1 MNFMKNSHIAR
12 KYGVTPTTV
21 SNWIESAKQ
30 KRNHLQ
36 LHNTGEKFYILD
48 NENNDL
54 VIKDLIAKGQKH
66 KSKDSF
72 KTIHPTSKFYDT
84 FSNIQL
90 GEIITN
96 LEINKEISHKYTYF
110 NEGAEIWK
118 SYADRSFDENLT
130 NTVTNTDE
138 ILNTDLEYYLKQAK
152 QGQKVNI
159 IDIGVGDA
167 TTVKRFIEKIYK
179 AGKLNK
185 YIAVDISP
193 EMLEIAEKNVRTWF
207 GPEFPLATAVKDI
220 TRDSIDDLLFFESE
234 YNKNLILFVGSTIE
248 NERNQLKI
256 LLNIQNSLS
265 KEDLFLVGH
274 TLDSNKAKMYFDY
287 TSEKNELASIDKDNK
302 NEPDNSI
309 VNIIGPTFSWLG
321 FSYSDFD
328 VELDYDTV
336 QNCRTS
342 GLVLKSDTDIE
353 FKRGNFYR
361 LVSFRKGEK
370 IITWRHHHHSLIDV
384 LTTLEKADFVINRA
398 SISDDMFNT
407 IITCKRK

>member
-1 MNFMKNSHIAR
+1 MKNSHIAR

-30 KRNHLQ
+30 KRNQLQ
-36 LHNTGEKFYILD
+36 LHYTGKKYYILD
-48 NENNDL
+48 NENNQF
-54 VIKDLIAKGQKH
+54 VIQDLIIKGQKH

-72 KTIHPTSKFYDT
+72 KTIHPTPKFYDT

-96 LEINKEISHKYTYF
+96 LEINREIPHKYTYF
-110 NEGAEIWK
+110 KKGAETWED
-118 SYADRSFDENLT
+118 YASRSFDENLT

-167 TTVKRFIEKIYK
+167 TTVKRFVEKIYK

-193 EMLEIAEKNVRTWF
+193 EMLEIAKKNVLSWF
-207 GPEFPLATAVKDI
+207 GEDFPFATAVKDI
-220 TRDSIDDLLFFESE
+220 TRDSIDDLLFFDSE

-265 KEDLFLVGH
+265 KDDLFLVGH
-274 TLDSNKAKMYFDY
+274 TLDSDKAKGYFDFD
-287 TSEKNELASIDKDNK
+287 TEKTADQQQAVAEDDYKDWQ
-302 NEPDNSI
+302 DMI
-309 VNIIGPTFSWLG
+309 VPNLIGLG
-321 FSYSDFD
+321 HENFD
-328 VELDYDTV
+328 VEVAY
-336 QNCRTS
+336 QEGQKCRMTK
-342 GLVLKSDTDIE
+342 LILKSDTDIE

-370 IITWRHHHHSLIDV
+370 IITWRHHHHSLIEV
-384 LTTLEKADFVINRA
+384 LTTLEKADFVINRV